1 MSTSVV
7 YQTSGAE
14 GASSCGATGVAGGG
28 RQPVANEHG
37 HPHCADPVVTAHPPG
52 QGSRGCS
59 SQ

>member
-14 GASSCGATGVAGGG
+14 GASSCGAIGVVGGG
-28 RQPVANEHG
+28 RQLVADEHG
-37 HPHCADPVVTAHPPG
+37 HPHRADPVVTAHSPE
-52 QGSRGCS
+52 QGSPRCS